1 MVVIAAEPEDEA
13 TATDIQRMLDDG
25 APTASPRRVRRPR
38 WSLLDLAAEP
48 PAAERAALRRA
59 ARRVFRVYCFAC
71 GRSSEV
77 LVAPL
82 RPGRCLHCDGTL
94 LVEVVAD

>member
-1 MVVIAAEPEDEA
+1 MALTATGPEDEA
-13 TATDIQRMLDDG
+13 TAAAIQRMLDDG
-25 APTASPRRVRRPR
+25 APIALRRRVRRSR
-38 WSLLDLAAEP
+38 WSPLEVPDE
-48 PAAERAALRRA
+48 PAAIERAAQRRA

-82 RPGRCLHCDGTL
+82 RPGRCVHCGGTL
-94 LVEVVAD
+94 LVDVLAD